1 MKRHSLDLV
10 SLIFGALFT
19 AAGLLFL
26 ISPNP
31 WSLLFESANLSWVFP
46 TLVLLGGAAL
56 LFSMAKP
63 NARRSASSP
72 ATSPETTDAPDVD
85 EHASPEEQKEQTE
98 ESPE

>member
-10 SLIFGALFT
+10 SLVFGILFT
-19 AAGLLFL
+19 AAGLTFL
-26 ISPNP
+26 VSPDP

-56 LFSMAKP
+56 LFSMTKSKP
-63 NARRSASSP
+63 GNGAVVES
-72 ATSPETTDAPDVD
+72 ATSPAVES
-85 EHASPEEQKEQTE
+85 HAGTGEQQENTE

>member
-10 SLIFGALFT
+10 SLVFGTLFT
-19 AAGLLFL
+19 AAGLVFL
-26 ISPNP
+26 ISPDP
-31 WSLLFESANLSWVFP
+31 WSLLFESTNLSWVFP

-63 NARRSASSP
+63 SRDSDA
-72 ATSPETTDAPDVD
+72 APDVSAVAPTVD
-85 EHASPEEQKEQTE
+85 SHAGSGEQQEHTE